1 MKELSGYKAIVTGGS
16 DGIGFGIATALAE
29 NGADLWLIAR
39 DKIKLQKNCDYLSGY
54 GVKVF
59 STSAD
64 LSDVKILK
72 TVVKEIRSVWN
83 SIDILVNNV
92 GIAIFTPFE
101 EVGSQEFNLQLDL
114 NVRVPYLLSQNLMA
128 ELIVSKGC
136 IINISSYFAE
146 RMLPG
151 KPSTA
156 YSLTKGALN
165 SFTKALAFELG
176 PKQVRVN
183 AIAPGTV
190 NTPLFKQNV
199 SDALS
204 DEQKAEY
211 KNLIKTIYPLGRI
224 GNPEDI
230 GDIAVFLASQK
241 AKWITGAIFNVDGG
255 LTTN

>member
-16 DGIGFGIATALAE
+16 DGIGFGIATALAQ

-39 DKIKLQKNCDYLSGY
+39 DKIKLQKNCDYLSSY

-64 LSDVKILK
+64 LSDVRILK

-101 EVGSQEFNLQLDL
+101 EVGSEELNLQLDL

-176 PKQVRVN
+176 QKQVRVN

-199 SDALS
+199 SDVLS

-211 KNLIKTIYPLGRI
+211 KNLIKTIYPLGHI